1 LKEEKNNK
9 RKIIMPYN
17 FVAEDDNKFTL
28 NNGDQEFSIAK
39 YDLDDGFMEKL
50 RMLPRAYAEGGR
62 VGYADGG
69 VVAPEL
75 ISQDEESFNVA
86 APGGGV
92 LTAPKDF
99 SDPATMQLYNMA
111 AAQAER
117 SSMAA
122 PSDMPRALTDI
133 IPRSSV
139 PQPVSPMAPAVTDR
153 PIGQPI
159 GTPDA
164 GAQEQPAYL
173 KMMQDMMAGG
183 QPASFAMPADIQAG
197 YEKMQAG
204 IRAQAK
210 AHAEA
215 AMEQSRLYEEQAKD
229 LAVMELARKKNLEA
243 LDNETKRLQADVAT
257 NKIDPSRI
265 YNNMTTGN
273 RVMAGISLLLGGIS
287 QGLSKA
293 KSNPAMDVINN
304 AIDRDIDAQKA
315 ELGKKQ
321 NLLAIN
327 LQKYGRLDAAFQ
339 ATKMQ
344 MMAVTQAQINQQAAK
359 MGSKQALAAAE
370 VASGQ
375 MDIQQAMLKN
385 QLAAAFAKDQMMNKP
400 EGLSFN
406 DLMKLDE
413 DTRDRLVPMAPTAGP
428 QFKERYIPAVTK
440 DDATKIKTAY
450 TLYQQTLPLLKR
462 VQSAIDK
469 GFTLPKSA
477 QNDIAKGLESEL
489 ILLQK
494 NIQQLGQ
501 ITGADMDLVMPLVP
515 KVGTL
520 FDKGERA
527 KLDMLFKRND
537 ELIDAA
543 YAGKTGY
550 NRAAFQGAQ
559 TSAFGR
565 K

>member
-1 LKEEKNNK
+1 
-9 RKIIMPYN
+9 MPYN
-17 FVAEDDNKFTL
+17 FVSEDDDKFTL

-50 RMLPRAYAEGGR
+50 RMLPRAYA
-62 VGYADGG
+62 DGG
-69 VVAPEL
+69 MVEAP
-75 ISQDEESFNVA
+75 SAMESAMKAQSSAGDILGKIVDPIAEVA
-86 APGGGV
+86 ATGLQAPTSRGLTFAPYGQFQPPSTGGATGTWADEGEV
-92 LTAPKDF
+92 LPTPTPSAT
-99 SDPATMQLYNMA
+99 PA
-111 AAQAER
+111 AE
-117 SSMAA
+117 
-122 PSDMPRALTDI
+122 
-133 IPRSSV
+133 
-139 PQPVSPMAPAVTDR
+139 
-153 PIGQPI
+153 
-159 GTPDA
+159 
-164 GAQEQPAYL
+164 QEQPAYL

-183 QPASFAMPADIQAG
+183 QPASFAMPPDIQAG

-204 IRAQAK
+204 TRAQAE
-210 AHAEA
+210 AHAQA

-229 LAVMELARKKNLEA
+229 LAVMEIARKKNFEA

-257 NKIDPSRI
+257 NKIDPTRI

-287 QGLSKA
+287 QGLSGA

-304 AIDRDIDAQKA
+304 AIDRDIDAQKS

-359 MGSKQALAAAE
+359 MGSKQALANAQI
-370 VASGQ
+370 ASGQ

-462 VQSAIDK
+462 VQSAMDK

-515 KVGTL
+515 KVGTF